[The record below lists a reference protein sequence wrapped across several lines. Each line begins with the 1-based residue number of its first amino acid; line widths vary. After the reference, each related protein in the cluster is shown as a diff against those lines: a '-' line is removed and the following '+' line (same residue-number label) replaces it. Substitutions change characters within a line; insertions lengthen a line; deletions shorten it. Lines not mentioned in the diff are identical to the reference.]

1 MMKRTQLILLFM
13 LVLSGAVLLGTIPAG
28 AQGTTNI
35 TGVRVD
41 DGAVVT
47 DLSGQMPINPC
58 YNPTPTV
65 IGSPCYPMVEATDLW
80 ICNGDPMSEGALEP
94 DLTHCRQFN
103 YSTFGVAYNVWTVIG
118 GIVTWVNLPCS
129 ATIKCVPPKICKLST
144 GKCILP

>member
-13 LVLSGAVLLGTIPAG
+13 LVLSGAVLLGTTPAG

-41 DGAVVT
+41 NGAVVT

-65 IGSPCYPMVEATDLW
+65 AGSPCYPMIEATDLW
-80 ICNGDPMSEGALEP
+80 ICNGEP
-94 DLTHCRQFN
+94 APNKGNCRQFN
-103 YSTFGVAYNVWTVIG
+103 YSTFGVAYNYWLTIG
-118 GIVTWVNLPCS
+118 TSKRWIPGPCTS
-129 ATIKCVPPKICKLST
+129 NAQCGVGKVCVGGVCQ
-144 GKCILP
+144 